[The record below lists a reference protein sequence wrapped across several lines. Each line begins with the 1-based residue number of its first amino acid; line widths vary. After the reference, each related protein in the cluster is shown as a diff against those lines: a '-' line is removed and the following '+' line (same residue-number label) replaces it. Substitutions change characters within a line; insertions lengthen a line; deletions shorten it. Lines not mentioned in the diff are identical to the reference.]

1 MCVWLRSEVNTIM
14 AMYYYWLNLGP
25 LTRGSSATGLAVL
38 VGTALAMDLP
48 VSGDGSVCVVRAVL
62 YMLLLVP

>member
-1 MCVWLRSEVNTIM
+1 M

-48 VSGDGSVCVVRAVL
+48 VSGDGSGCVVRAVL